1 MLLPKQNEQRGS
13 YRGFGGNEPFH
24 HIDFLKHLEKSFV
37 SRCHLGLIVTDLPT
51 IWASSLDCILVV
63 WFPGHMLF
71 E

>member
-1 MLLPKQNEQRGS
+1 MLPPKQNEQRGS
-13 YRGFGGNEPFH
+13 YLGFRGNEPFH

-37 SRCHLGLIVTDLPT
+37 SRWHLGLIVTDLPT
-51 IWASSLDCILVV
+51 IWASGLDWMLGV